1 MLCMKEGTV
10 LHLELLSQ
18 NIVFDF
24 LVLLFCV
31 SGIVAGDRTDLYVSE
46 AFHKA
51 FLEVS
56 FVLSQGMFWSLFFT
70 SMKHKR
76 KNVKDCGSNTGCLHK
91 ETLKHSASLCFKWV
105 GREGG
110 RAHQMLH
117 NTCVLILPSLL
128 VGR

>member
-24 LVLLFCV
+24 LVLLFWV

-56 FVLSQGMFWSLFFT
+56 FILSQGMFWSLFFT

-76 KNVKDCGSNTGCLHK
+76 LSPRGDTEAQC
-91 ETLKHSASLCFKWV
+91 
-105 GREGG
+105 
-110 RAHQMLH
+110 
-117 NTCVLILPSLL
+117 LL
-128 VGR
+128 VLQMGGEGRRESPPNAA